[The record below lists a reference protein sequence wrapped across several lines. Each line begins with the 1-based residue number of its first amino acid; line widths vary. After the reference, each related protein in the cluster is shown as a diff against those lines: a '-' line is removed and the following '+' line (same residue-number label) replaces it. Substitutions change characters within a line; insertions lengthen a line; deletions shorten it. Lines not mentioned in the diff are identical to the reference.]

1 MEFDMSCNPDAI
13 LGPQCQ
19 YLKMMNGL
27 KQLTERP
34 LLAN

>member
-19 YLKMMNGL
+19 YLKTMNGL